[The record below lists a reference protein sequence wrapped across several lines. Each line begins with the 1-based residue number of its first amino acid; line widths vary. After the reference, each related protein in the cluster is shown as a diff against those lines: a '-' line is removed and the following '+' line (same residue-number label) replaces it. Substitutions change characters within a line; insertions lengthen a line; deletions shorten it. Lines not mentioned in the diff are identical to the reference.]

1 MIKHGDLTYLT
12 IISWLKNDQEWWFMH
27 KWVISPPE
35 NTNLTIEKQTTYE
48 NSEIHHQ
55 ETGF

>member
-1 MIKHGDLTYLT
+1 
-12 IISWLKNDQEWWFMH
+12 MH

-35 NTNLTIEKQTTYE
+35 NTNLTIEKQRTYE
-48 NSEIHHQ
+48 NQEIHHQ

>member
-1 MIKHGDLTYLT
+1 
-12 IISWLKNDQEWWFMH
+12 MH

-48 NSEIHHQ
+48 NQEIHHQ
-55 ETGF
+55 ETGDLRFTQQTYTKIYSYYIII